1 VVAMRKSQLLAGIFA
16 PIVALTGIGTA
27 IFINRSWWRLTQ
39 NAISD
44 LGRLG
49 LHHNWVLN
57 VSLVVS
63 AVLGIYYSYGL
74 MKETRN
80 VVERVGIG
88 TFILG
93 LVFLALIGIFPEG
106 TSPHYYVS
114 WGFFIFASLGFLVA
128 GIGMGLSGEK
138 GLALFSVALFAVGWT
153 LALWAKN
160 SFPGIAPAEFVG
172 VFGVISWH
180 YTVMWKKFRGAPRPR
195 G

>member
-1 VVAMRKSQLLAGIFA
+1 MRKSQLLAGIFA

-27 IFINRSWWRLTQ
+27 ILINRSWWRLTD

-44 LGRLG
+44 LGKLG
-49 LHHNWVLN
+49 LPHNWVLN

-63 AVLGIYYSYGL
+63 AIMAIYYA
-74 MKETRN
+74 
-80 VVERVGIG
+80 V
-88 TFILG
+88 G
-93 LVFLALIGIFPEG
+93 LVGEVSNTVEKLGVGVLIVGLAFLALIGLFPEG

-114 WGFFIFASLGFLVA
+114 WGFFVFSSLGFLIT

-138 GLALFSVALFAVGWT
+138 ELAVFSIALFTVGWT
-153 LALWAKN
+153 LALWAKK

-172 VFGVISWH
+172 VFGVIAWH

>member
-1 VVAMRKSQLLAGIFA
+1 MRRGQILAGVLA
-16 PIVALTGIGTA
+16 PIVALTGIGVA
-27 IFINRSWWRLTQ
+27 ILIHRSWWRLTG

-44 LGRLG
+44 LGKVG

-63 AVLGIYYSYGL
+63 AALAIYYATGL
-74 MKETRN
+74 LKEATST
-80 VVERVGIG
+80 VQKAGIG
-88 TFILG
+88 IFILG

-128 GIGMGLSGEK
+128 GIGLGLAGEK
-138 GLALFSVALFAVGWT
+138 DLGLFSVVLFAVGWA

-160 SFPGIAPAEFVG
+160 RYPGVAPAEFIG
-172 VFGVISWH
+172 AFGVIIWH
-180 YTVMWKKFRGAPRPR
+180 YVVMWKKFRGAPRPR